1 MAGVSAGAENGSKP
15 PVTRNEHD
23 RRRCHNLRAR
33 AHARTHPNTHAQMR
47 NPRVHTG
54 RASDNAPSLT
64 HVRACVRAG
73 MQVCIHARTPT
84 PAAPLRSALCKWQY
98 PEAKPSQGE
107 DERRCAHLLEALKR
121 LAASGDE
128 HVRREERGDCGDHRC
143 KRSVRQHLPRRRLV
157 TVRPFQSFPAP
168 GAEGY
173 EVTLSG
179 RARAGAGAHPCEQR
193 RRPAH

>member
-15 PVTRNEHD
+15 PLTRNNHG
-23 RRRCHNLRAR
+23 RRRCYNLHARVHAQIHTHTHGCATRAYTPDVGAPSGNAR
-33 AHARTHPNTHAQMR
+33 AQTH
-47 NPRVHTG
+47 
-54 RASDNAPSLT
+54 L
-64 HVRACVRAG
+64 RACVR
-73 MQVCIHARTPT
+73 MQVRAGSTHARLRARQSSLRRC
-84 PAAPLRSALCKWQY
+84 AAHGQY

-179 RARAGAGAHPCEQR
+179 RARAGAGAHPPCKT
-193 RRPAH
+193 